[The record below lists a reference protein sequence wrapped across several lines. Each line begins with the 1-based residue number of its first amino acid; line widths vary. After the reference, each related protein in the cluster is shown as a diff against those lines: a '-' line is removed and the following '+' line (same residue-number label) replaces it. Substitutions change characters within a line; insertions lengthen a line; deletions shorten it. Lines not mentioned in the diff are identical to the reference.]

1 MGEIWLKSRSCAR
14 GYWGLEERTKEDF
27 HASLSMDMGEACVPG
42 AGETGGTLE

>member
-14 GYWGLEERTKEDF
+14 GYWGLEERKEDF